1 MDSFEKFKE
10 KKLPDIDCFFSSLKD
25 CGITE
30 EECQR
35 ACNVWKV
42 FGFKTLGEYHYF
54 YLKTD
59 VLLLCDVFEKFISVC
74 LIDYGLDPCH
84 YFSSPGLSW
93 NAMLKM
99 TGVRLVR
106 TNDIDIHLFLEKGIR
121 GGDVSYISKRYS
133 KGSDDKTIMYW
144 DMNNLYGTVM
154 SFDYSPYEGFR
165 FLSEEEI
172 KVFDLGMIPENSLIG
187 YILEVNLKYCCNL
200 HNLYND
206 YPLCPEKIEVGYEM
220 LSKYCREIVDW
231 YGIKVGGVKKLI
243 ANLYDKVR
251 YVIHDRNL
259 LYYLSFGMELIK
271 IHKILSFKQSNWL
284 KVFTDFNTKKRQE
297 SPDEFSKGSYKLM
310 NNCIYGK
317 SIENIENRI
326 NVKLINDQKTYL
338 KCVNKPSSISSKI
351 TDKNFVAVHCSKKVL
366 TLNKPIYVEFCILE
380 LNKLLMYKFH
390 YDYVLKTFNDAK
402 LLFTDTDSLVYEI
415 SGDNVYEQC
424 FKDKH
429 LFDFS

>member
-1 MDSFEKFKE
+1 
-10 KKLPDIDCFFSSLKD
+10 
-25 CGITE
+25 
-30 EECQR
+30 
-35 ACNVWKV
+35 
-42 FGFKTLGEYHYF
+42 
-54 YLKTD
+54 
-59 VLLLCDVFEKFISVC
+59 
-74 LIDYGLDPCH
+74 
-84 YFSSPGLSW
+84 
-93 NAMLKM
+93 
-99 TGVRLVR
+99 
-106 TNDIDIHLFLEKGIR
+106 
-121 GGDVSYISKRYS
+121 
-133 KGSDDKTIMYW
+133 MYW

-154 SFDYSPYEGFR
+154 SFDYLPYEGFR

-187 YILEVNLKYCCNL
+187 YILEVDLKYCCNL

-206 YPLCPEKIEVGYEM
+206 YPLCPEKSEVGYEM
-220 LSKYCREIVDW
+220 LSKYCRGIVDW

-251 YVIHDRNL
+251 YVIHYRNL
-259 LYYLSFGMELIK
+259 LYYLSFGMKLIK

-317 SIENIENRI
+317 SIENIKNRI

-351 TDKNFVAVHCSKKVL
+351 IDKNFVAVHCSKKVL
-366 TLNKPIYVEFCILE
+366 TLNKPIYVGFCILE
-380 LNKLLMYKFH
+380 LNKLLIYKFH

-415 SGDNVYEQC
+415 RGDNVYEQC

-429 LFDFS
+429 LFDFSGYSKDSVY